1 MPRLTN
7 AVTGV
12 TVSVDD
18 DTAANL
24 GADWSPAKSGA
35 PKGDAD
41 EKPTRRAGTK

>member
-1 MPRLTN
+1 MPRLVN

-24 GADWSPAKSGA
+24 SATEWNPAKDS
-35 PKGDAD
+35 D
-41 EKPTRRAGTK
+41 EKSSTRRKASS

>member
-1 MPRLTN
+1 MPRFTH

-24 GADWSPAKSGA
+24 GNEWSAADSG
-35 PKGDAD
+35 D
-41 EKPTRRAGTK
+41 EKPSRRKSTK

>member
-1 MPRLTN
+1 MPRLVN

-24 GADWSPAKSGA
+24 GADWSPAKSAG
-35 PKGDAD
+35 PKNGTD
-41 EKPTRRAGTK
+41 EKPARTSAK

>member
-1 MPRLTN
+1 MPKFTH

-24 GADWSPAKSGA
+24 DASAWTPAKEA
-35 PKGDAD
+35 PKTTRKTSTST
-41 EKPTRRAGTK
+41 EK

>member
-1 MPRLTN
+1 MPRFTH

-24 GADWSPAKSGA
+24 DGNAWKPASDSG
-35 PKGDAD
+35 D
-41 EKPTRRAGTK
+41 EKPSRRKSTK

>member
-1 MPRLTN
+1 MPRFVH

-24 GADWSPAKSGA
+24 SATEWTPEKDS
-35 PKGDAD
+35 D
-41 EKPTRRAGTK
+41 EKPATRRKASS

>member
-1 MPRLTN
+1 MPRFTH

-24 GADWSPAKSGA
+24 GSEWTTGDSG
-35 PKGDAD
+35 D
-41 EKPTRRAGTK
+41 EKTSRRKSTK

>member
-1 MPRLTN
+1 MPRFTN

-24 GADWSPAKSGA
+24 DANIWAPEKDETKTSRTRKS
-35 PKGDAD
+35 D
-41 EKPTRRAGTK
+41 

>member
-1 MPRLTN
+1 MPRFEN

-24 GADWSPAKSGA
+24 DPHMWTAAKEESKTA
-35 PKGDAD
+35 SKRKS
-41 EKPTRRAGTK
+41 E

>member
-1 MPRLTN
+1 MPRFEN

-24 GADWSPAKSGA
+24 DPHMWTAVK
-35 PKGDAD
+35 DASD
-41 EKPTRRAGTK
+41 DKPTRRSSK

>member
-1 MPRLTN
+1 MPRFTH

-24 GADWSPAKSGA
+24 DSNMWDAADSG
-35 PKGDAD
+35 D
-41 EKPTRRAGTK
+41 EKSSRRKSTK